1 MHTAE
6 GRAASAAYSRPF
18 LHDTLKWAVL
28 DQLQHPPKG
37 FEAVVER
44 HFALKKE
51 RILLQAQQWAKENP
65 AVTPLIPQ
73 LKAEFDKLKA

>member
-1 MHTAE
+1 MHTPA
-6 GRAASAAYSRPF
+6 GRQASADYSRPF

-44 HFALKKE
+44 HFALKQE
-51 RILLQAQQWAKENP
+51 RILRQAEQWAEKNP
-65 AVTPLIPQ
+65 AVTALIPQ